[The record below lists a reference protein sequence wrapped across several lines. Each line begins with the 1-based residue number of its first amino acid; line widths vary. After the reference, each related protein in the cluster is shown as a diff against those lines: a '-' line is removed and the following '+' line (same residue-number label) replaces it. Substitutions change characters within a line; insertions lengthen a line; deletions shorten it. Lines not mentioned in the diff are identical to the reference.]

1 MLTDTDNNIRDS
13 TEETVLLDSFSLS
26 AFVCLVKHKIMKLL
40 QDVIR
45 FVYQPSRMFLQL
57 KYFHYLLHAALV

>member
-13 TEETVLLDSFSLS
+13 TEETVLLDWFSLP
-26 AFVCLVKHKIMKLL
+26 AFVCLVKRKIMKLL

-45 FVYQPSRMFLQL
+45 FVYQPRRMSLQL
-57 KYFHYLLHAALV
+57 KCFHYLLHAALV